1 MEKLAFA
8 LIILACKL
16 RPYFEAHT
24 IVVQMEKPLQKT
36 MNNLDAAG
44 WMVLW
49 ATELSEFNVQYRP
62 RMEIKAQDLAD
73 FVAEF
78 IEKEEEGRGATS
90 WMVCMDG
97 SSNRRTGGIGV
108 VLQSPKRDLIKFVVR
123 LQFLTTNNEAKY
135 KAALMC
141 LNLAKVAEA
150 SLVVIYSNSQVIIR
164 HVNGDYEAKG
174 EKMKKYLSMVKSRVY
189 WNFLVKFV

>member
-36 MNNLDAAG
+36 MNNLNAAG

-49 ATELSEFNVQYRP
+49 AIELSEFNVQYHP

-78 IEKEEEGRGATS
+78 IEKEDEGRGAAS
-90 WMVCMDG
+90 WMVCMDS

-108 VLQSPKRDLIKFVVR
+108 VLQSPKGDLIKSVVR

-135 KAALMC
+135 ETALMC
-141 LNLAKVAEA
+141 LDLAKVAGA
-150 SLVVIYSNSQVIIR
+150 SLVVIYSNSQVIVR
-164 HVNGDYEAKG
+164 HVNGDYKAKG